1 MGIYFL
7 IIGVTLILYVLFWR
21 LYLFV
26 APKIM
31 SDSLPEYV
39 RKPKLW
45 QFFLLVFVL
54 SYVREK
60 LDI

>member
-1 MGIYFL
+1 MGLYFL

-21 LYLFV
+21 LYLLV
-26 APKIM
+26 APM
-31 SDSLPEYV
+31 FMADSLPDYV

-45 QFFLLVFVL
+45 QFFLLVFATG
-54 SYVREK
+54 YIRKK

>member
-1 MGIYFL
+1 MELYFL

-21 LYLFV
+21 LYLLV
-26 APKIM
+26 APMIM
-31 SDSLPEYV
+31 SESLPDYV

-45 QFFLLVFVL
+45 QFFLIVFAAG
-54 SYVREK
+54 YVRKK